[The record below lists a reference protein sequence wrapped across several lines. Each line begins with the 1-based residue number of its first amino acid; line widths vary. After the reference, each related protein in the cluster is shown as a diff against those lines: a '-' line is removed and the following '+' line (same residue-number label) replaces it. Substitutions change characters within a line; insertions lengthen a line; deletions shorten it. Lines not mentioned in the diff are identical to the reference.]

1 MTDLIAPD
9 VEPLEEL
16 EIEELEE
23 DGQDLHLA
31 DTNRTIHTQ
40 PSDPDIDGLYKR
52 WKRGKLVLQP
62 DFQRQYVWDHAKASR
77 LVESVL
83 LSVPLP
89 IIYLAEE
96 ADGKAAVIDGQQR
109 LTALFSFIDAKHPAG
124 ETFKLTG
131 LNVLTE
137 LNGETFPQLEDV
149 HQDTFREYPIRVVTI
164 LKDSHADLKFEI
176 FERLNTGS
184 VPLNDM
190 ELRNCVYRGEY
201 IALLKELA
209 DLPDFRELMG
219 LKKPDRRMR
228 EVEFVLRFAAF
239 HHASYLKYQPPMRR
253 FLNQDMQARQHITK
267 DDADDLRRAFKT
279 ALAVSKSLFG
289 DHAFKRFYRGTDEN
303 RDGYWEPKK
312 FNASLYDVVM
322 GVFAGADKPRV
333 YACLDSL
340 REAVVDLMANNDE
353 FIETITLGTSSQDR
367 VRKRF
372 DLMRAR
378 VEPILTQHPQQP
390 RCFTLQLKK
399 ELFEADSTCG
409 ICGNAIQGVDDAAV
423 DHVEQYWMG
432 GKTIPENARLTHRYC
447 NWARSKS
454 A

>member
-1 MTDLIAPD
+1 
-9 VEPLEEL
+9 
-16 EIEELEE
+16 
-23 DGQDLHLA
+23 
-31 DTNRTIHTQ
+31 
-40 PSDPDIDGLYKR
+40 
-52 WKRGKLVLQP
+52 
-62 DFQRQYVWDHAKASR
+62 
-77 LVESVL
+77 
-83 LSVPLP
+83 
-89 IIYLAEE
+89 
-96 ADGKAAVIDGQQR
+96 
-109 LTALFSFIDAKHPAG
+109 
-124 ETFKLTG
+124 
-131 LNVLTE
+131 
-137 LNGETFPQLEDV
+137 
-149 HQDTFREYPIRVVTI
+149 
-164 LKDSHADLKFEI
+164 
-176 FERLNTGS
+176 
-184 VPLNDM
+184 
-190 ELRNCVYRGEY
+190 
-201 IALLKELA
+201 
-209 DLPDFRELMG
+209 MG
-219 LKKPDRRMR
+219 LKKPDKRMR

-253 FLNQDMQARQHITK
+253 FLNQDMQLRQHITK
-267 DDADDLRRAFKT
+267 DDADNLRRAFKT
-279 ALAVSKSLFG
+279 ALASSKSLFG

-322 GVFAGADKPRV
+322 GVFASADKSRV

-353 FIETITLGTSSQDR
+353 FIETITLGTSSQER

-378 VEPILTQHPQQP
+378 VEPILGQHPQQP
-390 RCFTLQLKK
+390 RCFTLELKK
-399 ELFEADSTCG
+399 ALFETDPTCK